1 MPDTLDSRR
10 ECTTDRRACPFGTMR
25 NSNRRLSIHGSRHR
39 LPGGDTTHDASRI
52 RTRAPSHPP
61 KGDFEFHW
69 KSVVRTL
76 DERTPAR
83 TTGGPSCFIQAAKG
97 ATPSPGLK
105 HAPPDR

>member
-1 MPDTLDSRR
+1 MPVR
-10 ECTTDRRACPFGTMR
+10 
-25 NSNRRLSIHGSRHR
+25 
-39 LPGGDTTHDASRI
+39 HDAQQQSPFIDSWKSTSPAR
-52 RTRAPSHPP
+52 RRHDARRVANPHARAPSHPP

-83 TTGGPSCFIQAAKG
+83 TAGGPSCFIQAAKG